1 MTAELGK
8 GVNHIS
14 AEGFFLDE
22 SGAAESVEVFACGLI
37 CDSDAIA
44 NLVKSEA
51 RMLGKELE
59 DLDAA
64 VVGHALHNPLSDG
77 VLFFVHGGFNW
88 PNEEKL
94 RSLGDLFSLSG
105 GNPSGGLRSSRQG
118 FGNGYKG
125 IGKAW
130 LK

>member
-1 MTAELGK
+1 M
-8 GVNHIS
+8 
-14 AEGFFLDE
+14 
-22 SGAAESVEVFACGLI
+22 FACGLI
-37 CDSDAIA
+37 CDPDAIA
-44 NLVKSEA
+44 NLVESET
-51 RMLGKELE
+51 RLLGEELE

-64 VVGHALHNPLSDG
+64 VVGHALHNPLSDV

-105 GNPSGGLRSSRQG
+105 GNLLGGLRSSRQVLDTG
-118 FGNGYKG
+118 LSG

-130 LK
+130 PKYAQLGFQSHIPKNVGMRIGERRGRG